1 MKVHNAIKG
10 LNKVVGVCAPGV
22 VLCKINSL

>member
-1 MKVHNAIKG
+1 MKVYNAIKG
-10 LNKVVGVCAPGV
+10 LNKVAGVSAPGV

>member
-1 MKVHNAIKG
+1 MKVHDAIKG
-10 LNKVVGVCAPGV
+10 LNKVVGVSATGV

>member
-1 MKVHNAIKG
+1 MKVHNAIKE
-10 LNKVVGVCAPGV
+10 LNKVVGVSAPGV

>member
-10 LNKVVGVCAPGV
+10 LNKVVGVSVPGV